1 MLYFEI
7 KKVFSKQTNKIAIIL
22 LAGIMVVTAYLAI
35 SNVKWVNENGE
46 TEYGISAIRKLKK
59 AQNEWSGLLTNK
71 KIAKVMKEN
80 KQINGTKEAKSK
92 IIQQQEIAYSWRQG
106 FIEIRDLINCSY
118 GEFRNYDYYLID
130 SISADQANQFYN
142 NRVNQISNWLN
153 GEAKEM
159 YSNKEKQFIMEQY
172 GELKTPFQYS
182 YAEGWKQMFQRFMT
196 ITMLVTLI
204 IGFIVSGIFSCE
216 TRLKTDDIFYSSYY
230 GRDKAI
236 AAKVKAGFVIT
247 TSIYWLSIL
256 LYSGI
261 VLSVLGIDGA
271 NCAIQIDR
279 DSWKSL
285 YNITFLQEY
294 ILAISGGYI
303 GCLFIVALT
312 MLISAKLKS
321 AVIAV
326 MIPFILIF
334 TPSFLGF
341 ITSSFV
347 SKVLSLLPDQLLQ
360 INNIVNLFTMYQI
373 GNSIVKPIPILFV
386 FYSILVIPL
395 LFITYQIYKRAEI
408 R

>member
-7 KKVFSKQTNKIAIIL
+7 KKVLSKQTNKIAIIL
-22 LAGIMVVTAYLAI
+22 LACIIVITAYLAI

-59 AQNEWSGLLTNK
+59 SQNEWSGLLTDK
-71 KIAKVMKEN
+71 KIAKVIRKN
-80 KQINGTKEAKSK
+80 KQINGTKEAKSN
-92 IIQQQEIAYSWRQG
+92 IIQQQEIAYSWKQG
-106 FIEIRDLINCSY
+106 FMEIRDLINYSY
-118 GEFRNYDYYLID
+118 GEFRNYDYNLID
-130 SISADQANQFYN
+130 SISVNQAHQFYN
-142 NRVNQISNWLN
+142 NRVNQISDWLN
-153 GEAKEM
+153 GEAKDM
-159 YSNKEKQFIMEQY
+159 YTDKEKQFIIEQY

-182 YAEGWKQMFQRFMT
+182 YAEGWKQVFQRFMT
-196 ITMLVTLI
+196 ITMLATLI

-216 TRLKTDDIFYSSYY
+216 TQLKTDDIFYSSYY

-236 AAKVKAGFVIT
+236 VAKIKSGFIIT

-261 VLSVLGIDGA
+261 LLSILGTDGA
-271 NCAIQIDR
+271 NCAIQIDWG
-279 DSWKSL
+279 SWKSL

-303 GCLFIVALT
+303 GCLFIAALT

-326 MIPFILIF
+326 MIPFVLIF

-347 SKVLSLLPDQLLQ
+347 TKVLSLLPDQLLQ
-360 INNIVNLFTMYQI
+360 INNLVNLFTMYEI
-373 GNSIVKPIPILFV
+373 SDNIVKPIPILFV
-386 FYSILVIPL
+386 LYSILVIPI

-408 R
+408 K